1 MRTAAGNSCGP
12 RLWQKRRLQGGNQVK
27 DTFLTRDRNFYRTLF
42 SLLAVVAL
50 QNVIAYSVNMADNI
64 MLGAYRQEALSG
76 AAVVNQFF
84 FIVQQTTIAIG
95 DGLIVISAQYWGQ
108 KRTGPIRQVTGLV
121 LKGTIVF
128 GILLILACTFFGD
141 PLLRIFTRDEMILLQ
156 AHAYLRIIKFT
167 FLLFM
172 VTQVLLAA
180 LRSVETVKIA
190 FLNSCIS
197 LVINIVINST
207 LIYGR
212 FGFPEMG
219 VTGAAIGTIT
229 SRTVELL
236 IVLGYLWKKDRKLQ
250 LFSEPGLRHIG
261 PELKGDYLKN
271 AKPIL
276 IGGVLWSFSI
286 PMQTAIL
293 GHLSSDAIA
302 ANSVAT
308 TFYQYMKVIV
318 VAMSSVSAVTM
329 GKSIGVGNLTRVKSD
344 ARSLAVIDI
353 CIGTALGAVLFLT
366 RKPLLSHYAL
376 NPSAALL
383 AEQLIVIMSLVMVG
397 MSYQMPVSGG
407 VLRGSGDAKFTMRLN
422 LISTWLIVTPLSF
435 AAAFWWKWPIPAVVI
450 CLQSDQI
457 FKCLPVFLRFR
468 SYKWIHKLTRE
479 KISSGE

>member
-1 MRTAAGNSCGP
+1 MMKET
-12 RLWQKRRLQGGNQVK
+12 LFTHDKV
-27 DTFLTRDRNFYRTLF
+27 FYRSLF
-42 SLLAVVAL
+42 SLLIVVAL
-50 QNVIAYSVNMADNI
+50 QNIIAYSVNMADNI

-76 AAVVNQFF
+76 AAVVNQLF
-84 FIVQQTTIAIG
+84 FIVQQATIAIG
-95 DGLIVISAQYWGQ
+95 DGLIVISSQYWGQ
-108 KRTGPIRQVTGLV
+108 KRTGPIRQVAGQVLRYTIAAGVGLI
-121 LKGTIVF
+121 LICTVF
-128 GILLILACTFFGD
+128 GDSI
-141 PLLRIFTRDEMILLQ
+141 LRIFTSDEAILPHAL
-156 AHAYLRIIKFT
+156 AYLGIIKYT

-190 FLNSCIS
+190 FVNSCVS
-197 LVINIVINST
+197 LVLNIVINST

-236 IVLGYLWKKDRKLQ
+236 IVLFYLWKKDEKLK
-250 LFSEPGLRHIG
+250 LFREPGLRSIS
-261 PELKGDYLKN
+261 PELKADYLKN
-271 AKPIL
+271 ARPIL
-276 IGGVLWSFSI
+276 VGGLIWSVSI
-286 PMQTAIL
+286 PLQTAIL

-318 VAMSSVSAVTM
+318 VAMSSVSAVLM
-329 GKSIGVGNLTRVKSD
+329 GKSIGAGNLARVRSD
-344 ARSLAVIDI
+344 ARSLSVIDLM
-353 CIGTALGAVLFLT
+353 IGILLGAVLFFT
-366 RKPLLSHYAL
+366 RKPLLAYYAL
-376 NPSAALL
+376 NPGASAL
-383 AEQLIVIMSLVMVG
+383 ADQLIVIMSAVMVG

-407 VLRGSGDAKFTMRLN
+407 VLKGSGDSKFTMNMN

-435 AAAFWWKWPIPAVVI
+435 AAAFWWKWPVAAVVI

-468 SYKWIHKLTRE
+468 SYKWIHRLTR
-479 KISSGE
+479 

>member
-1 MRTAAGNSCGP
+1 MRE
-12 RLWQKRRLQGGNQVK
+12 
-27 DTFLTRDRNFYRTLF
+27 TFFTHDKSFYKSLF
-42 SLLAVVAL
+42 SMLVIVAL

-76 AAVVNQFF
+76 AAVVNQLF
-84 FIVQQTTIAIG
+84 FIVQQTTIAIC

-108 KRTGPIRQVTGLV
+108 KRTGPIRQVTGQVLRYTAAAGIVLV
-121 LKGTIVF
+121 
-128 GILLILACTFFGD
+128 LACTFFRD
-141 PLLRIFTRDEMILLQ
+141 PLLRIFTSDPVILRE
-156 AHAYLRIIKFT
+156 AHSYLRIIKYT
-167 FLLFM
+167 FFLFM
-172 VTQVLLAA
+172 ITQVLLAA

-190 FLNSCIS
+190 FANSCVS
-197 LVINIVINST
+197 LILNILINST

-229 SRTVELL
+229 SRMVELL
-236 IVLGYLWKKDRKLQ
+236 IVLWYLLKKDGKLE
-250 LFSEPGLRHIG
+250 LFKKPGLRSIT
-261 PELKGDYLKN
+261 PELKEDYQKN
-271 AKPIL
+271 AWPIL
-276 IGGVLWSFSI
+276 VGGMIWSFSI
-286 PMQTAIL
+286 PLQTAIL

-318 VAMSSVSAVTM
+318 VAMSSVSAVLM
-329 GKSIGVGNLTRVKSD
+329 GKSIGRGDLGRVRAD
-344 ARSLAVIDI
+344 ARTLSVIDLL
-353 CIGTALGAVLFLT
+353 IGVLLGAVLLLT
-366 RKPLLSHYAL
+366 RRALLSYYAL
-376 NPSAALL
+376 NPTASAL
-383 AEQLIVIMSLVMVG
+383 ADTLIIIMSFVMVG

-407 VLRGSGDAKFTMRLN
+407 VLKGSGDTKFTMHMN

-468 SYKWIHKLTRE
+468 SYKWIHKLTR
-479 KISSGE
+479 

>member
-1 MRTAAGNSCGP
+1 M
-12 RLWQKRRLQGGNQVK
+12 KE
-27 DTFLTRDRNFYRTLF
+27 TFLTKDRNFYRALF
-42 SLLAVVAL
+42 SMLAVVAL

-76 AAVVNQFF
+76 AAVVNQLF

-141 PLLRIFTRDEMILLQ
+141 PLLRIFTTDETILLQ
-156 AHAYLRIIKFT
+156 AHAYLRIIKYT

-190 FLNSCIS
+190 FVNSCIS
-197 LVINIVINST
+197 LLLNILINST

-229 SRTVELL
+229 SRSVELL
-236 IVLGYLWKKDRKLQ
+236 IVLLYLWKKDGKLK
-250 LFSEPGLRHIG
+250 LFREPGLAVIS
-261 PELKGDYLKN
+261 PELKADYLKN
-271 AKPIL
+271 ARPIL
-276 IGGVLWSFSI
+276 IGSLIWSVSI

-308 TFYQYMKVIV
+308 TFYQYMKVII
-318 VAMSSVSAVTM
+318 VAISSVSAVLM
-329 GKSIGVGNLTRVKSD
+329 GKAIGTGNLSRVRSY
-344 ARSLAVIDI
+344 ARTLSAIDLG
-353 CIGTALGAVLFLT
+353 IGTVLGAVLFFT
-366 RKPLLSHYAL
+366 RKPLLAYYAL
-376 NPSAALL
+376 NPTASAL
-383 AEQLIVIMSLVMVG
+383 ADQLIVVMSLVMVG

-407 VLRGSGDAKFTMRLN
+407 ILKGSGDSKFTMNLN
-422 LISTWLIVTPLSF
+422 LISTWLFVTPLSF
-435 AAAFWWKWPIPAVVI
+435 AAAFRWKWPIAAVVM

-468 SYKWIHKLTRE
+468 SYKWIHRLTR
-479 KISSGE
+479 

>member
-1 MRTAAGNSCGP
+1 M
-12 RLWQKRRLQGGNQVK
+12 KE
-27 DTFLTRDRNFYRTLF
+27 TFFTHDKNFYRNLF
-42 SLLAVVAL
+42 SMLVIVAL

-76 AAVVNQFF
+76 AAVVNQVF
-84 FIVQQTTIAIG
+84 FIVQQATIAIG
-95 DGLIVISAQYWGQ
+95 DGLIVISSQYWGQ
-108 KRTGPIRQVTGLV
+108 HRTEPIRRVTGLV
-121 LKGTIVF
+121 LRYTIAA
-128 GILLILACTFFGD
+128 GLGLILVCTFLGD
-141 PLLRIFTRDEMILLQ
+141 PILRIFTSDPVILPQ
-156 AHAYLRIIKFT
+156 AHAYLSIVKYT

-190 FLNSCIS
+190 FVNSCVS
-197 LVINIVINST
+197 LVLNILINST

-236 IVLGYLWKKDRKLQ
+236 IVLVYLWKKDEKLK
-250 LFSEPGLRHIG
+250 LFREPGLRDIS
-261 PELKGDYLKN
+261 PELKSDYMKN
-271 AKPIL
+271 ARPIL
-276 IGGVLWSFSI
+276 VGSLIWSISI

-308 TFYQYMKVIV
+308 TFYQYMKVII
-318 VAMSSVSAVTM
+318 VAISSVSAVLM
-329 GKSIGVGNLTRVKSD
+329 GKSIGTGNLSRVRSD
-344 ARSLAVIDI
+344 ARY
-353 CIGTALGAVLFLT
+353 
-366 RKPLLSHYAL
+366 YAL
-376 NPSAALL
+376 NPTASAL
-383 AEQLIVIMSLVMVG
+383 ADQLIVIMSLVMVG

-407 VLRGSGDAKFTMRLN
+407 ILKGSGDSKFTMNMN

-435 AAAFWWKWPIPAVVI
+435 AAAFWWKWPIAAVVL

-457 FKCLPVFLRFR
+457 FKCVPVFLRFR
-468 SYKWIHKLTRE
+468 S
-479 KISSGE
+479 

>member
-1 MRTAAGNSCGP
+1 M
-12 RLWQKRRLQGGNQVK
+12 KE
-27 DTFLTRDRNFYRTLF
+27 TFFTHDKNFYRNLF
-42 SLLAVVAL
+42 SMLVIVAL

-76 AAVVNQFF
+76 AAVVNQVF
-84 FIVQQTTIAIG
+84 FIVQQATIAIG
-95 DGLIVISAQYWGQ
+95 DGLIVISSQYWGQ
-108 KRTGPIRQVTGLV
+108 HRTEPIRRVTGLV
-121 LKGTIVF
+121 LRFTSDPV
-128 GILLILACTFFGD
+128 IL
-141 PLLRIFTRDEMILLQ
+141 PQ
-156 AHAYLRIIKFT
+156 AHAYLSIVKYT

-190 FLNSCIS
+190 FVNSCVS
-197 LVINIVINST
+197 LVLNILINST

-236 IVLGYLWKKDRKLQ
+236 IVLVYLWKKDEKLK
-250 LFSEPGLRHIG
+250 LFREPGLREIS
-261 PELKGDYLKN
+261 PELKADYMKN
-271 AKPIL
+271 ARPIL
-276 IGGVLWSFSI
+276 VGSLIWSISI

-308 TFYQYMKVIV
+308 TFYQYMKVII
-318 VAMSSVSAVTM
+318 VAISSVSAVLM
-329 GKSIGVGNLTRVKSD
+329 GKSIGTGNLSRVRSD
-344 ARSLAVIDI
+344 ARTLSVIDLG
-353 CIGTALGAVLFLT
+353 IGIVLGAILFFT
-366 RKPLLSHYAL
+366 RKPLLAYYAL
-376 NPSAALL
+376 NPTASAL
-383 AEQLIVIMSLVMVG
+383 ADQLIVIMSLVMVG

-407 VLRGSGDAKFTMRLN
+407 ILKGSGDSKFTMNMN

-435 AAAFWWKWPIPAVVI
+435 AAAFWWKWPIAAVVL

-457 FKCLPVFLRFR
+457 FKCVPVFLRFR
-468 SYKWIHKLTRE
+468 SYKWINKLTR
-479 KISSGE
+479 